1 MPTEESANQT
11 TDDELGTDDDS
22 SESGVESDYGPPF
35 AAKTFGGAF
44 VWARGEHFVATVLR
58 VKEGENV
65 VVSTAKRRDMTVM
78 ATGGRAVLEVHEGD
92 DVDHVELVPANAI
105 RIDPAKN
112 YRLLA
117 LTEVELFTVYEP
129 LPES

>member
-1 MPTEESANQT
+1 MPTEESANQAT
-11 TDDELGTDDDS
+11 DELGTDDES
-22 SESGVESDYGPPF
+22 SEPGAESDYGPPF

-65 VVSTAKRRDMTVM
+65 IVSTAKRRDMTVM

-92 DVDHVELVPANAI
+92 DVDHVELVAANAV

-129 LPES
+129 LKE